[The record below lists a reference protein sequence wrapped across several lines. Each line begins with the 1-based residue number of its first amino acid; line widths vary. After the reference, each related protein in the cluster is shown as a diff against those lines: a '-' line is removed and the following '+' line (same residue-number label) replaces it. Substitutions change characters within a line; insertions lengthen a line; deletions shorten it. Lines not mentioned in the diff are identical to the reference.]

1 MRTIFRSLAVALM
14 SSVLFYGCSKDDDS
28 NNTTPQSKTQLLTAH
43 SWKLTGS
50 KLNGVDDF
58 STIDACD
65 LDDIATFLS
74 NGTGNLDEGATKCDP
89 ADPQTSPITWSF
101 QSNETILSIDY
112 GGGLVVDATIV
123 ALTTDQLKLTYS
135 YSYLG
140 ATFNIEKTFGKP

>member
-1 MRTIFRSLAVALM
+1 MKKITAYFLPLVISLA
-14 SSVLFYGCSKDDDS
+14 LFNSCSKDDDS
-28 NNTTPQSKTQLLTAH
+28 NNTTPQTKTQLLTAH

-58 STIDACD
+58 STLDACD

-74 NGTGNLDEGATKCDP
+74 NGTGNMDEGATKCDP

-123 ALTTDQLKLTYS
+123 ALTSDQMKLTYS
-135 YSYLG
+135 LTYLG
-140 ATFNIEKTFGKP
+140 TTFNIEKTFGRP